1 MKKIV
6 SFCLA
11 LCATT
16 VLWAG
21 TSNFRPAAFSVA
33 DGKQIYFSQGNL
45 QCTLSATDTIF
56 SFAENQYD
64 MIGGGNTIGTSLA
77 EKIDL
82 FGWSGSTGSAK
93 WGISISTNPSDYAGD
108 FVDWGANTIGTNA
121 PNTYRTLTKDEW
133 DYLLKNRTGA
143 SEKQGVAHI
152 NITEDGAQAANGL
165 IFLPDNWVCP
175 DGITFTNDG
184 TDYSANTFTLAEWQQ
199 LEAAGAV
206 FFPAAGNRL
215 TWTMDQVQTRGLYWT
230 ATPINLDHV
239 YCLHFLAAGADT
251 ITPTFRLAGLAV
263 RLVRDV
269 HINIA
274 ATTNGTVEVDNLGA
288 LEGETVTLTVTP
300 AEGYEVESVTVTYGD
315 GQTVEVKDN
324 KFVMPAGDVT
334 ITVVFKESGTAIGT
348 IEMLDLRTEN
358 GRVIYDG
365 EFQIFD
371 LLGRNVTRL
380 NGSLNGVYIV
390 KVGDKAQKVIV
401 SRK

>member
-1 MKKIV
+1 MANI
-6 SFCLA
+6 S
-11 LCATT
+11 
-16 VLWAG
+16 
-21 TSNFRPAAFSVA
+21 
-33 DGKQIYFSQGNL
+33 I
-45 QCTLSATDTIF
+45 
-56 SFAENQYD
+56 
-64 MIGGGNTIGTSLA
+64 
-77 EKIDL
+77 
-82 FGWSGSTGSAK
+82 WSGSTGSAK

-108 FVDWGANTIGTNA
+108 FVDWGKNIGDGD
-121 PNTYRTLTKDEW
+121 TYRTLTKDEW

-143 SEKQGVAHI
+143 SEKQGVVHI

-165 IFLPDNWVCP
+165 ILLPDNWVCP
-175 DGITFTNDG
+175 DGITFTNDS
-184 TDYSANTFTLAEWQQ
+184 TNYSANTFTLAQWQQ

-206 FFPAAGNRL
+206 FLPAAGSR
-215 TWTMDQVQTRGLYWT
+215 MYVGIDGVQSIGNYWT
-230 ATPINLDHV
+230 ATLLTTNYT
-239 YCLHFLAAGADT
+239 YCMAFGNDKANANNANVC
-251 ITPTFRLAGLAV
+251 LAGLAV

-288 LEGETVTLTVTP
+288 LEGETVTLTITP

-315 GQTVEVKDN
+315 GQEVEVKDN

-348 IEMLDLRTEN
+348 VEMFDLRTEN
-358 GRVIYDG
+358 GSIIYDG

-390 KVGDKAQKVIV
+390 KIGDKAQKIAV
-401 SRK
+401 SSK